1 MAKISEDLKPIELLA
16 DEQSTPKA
24 VLEGV
29 KALKNWSTGKEV
41 KESEFKKSVSEFLN
55 SPIEGGKNKCLEM

>member
-41 KESEFKKSVSEFLN
+41 KESEFKKSVTEFL
-55 SPIEGGKNKCLEM
+55 SSTIDTGGEK